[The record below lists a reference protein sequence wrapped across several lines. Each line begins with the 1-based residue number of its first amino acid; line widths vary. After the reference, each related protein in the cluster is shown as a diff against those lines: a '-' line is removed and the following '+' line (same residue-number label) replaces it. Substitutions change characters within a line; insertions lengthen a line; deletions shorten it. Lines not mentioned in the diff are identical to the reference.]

1 MSVHAIMPPLPAPRP
16 RRPIPGFG
24 LSLGYSIVYLSF
36 MVLLPLIAL
45 ALSAARL
52 DFGGWMKVL
61 SDDRVISAL
70 RLSFGSAL
78 AAAMVNSVFGPI
90 CAYALVRFRFPGRR
104 ILDALV
110 DVPFALPTAVAGI
123 ALASLYAPSGPMGK
137 AILQV
142 FGVQV
147 GYTSLGVT
155 LALIFVGL
163 PFTVR
168 TLQPVLRDLEGD
180 VEQAAALLGADRSR
194 VWRRVIVPSVAPALV
209 TAFTLSF
216 ARGAG
221 EYGSVIFIAGNFPRL
236 SEIAPLL
243 IIIRLE
249 ESNYAGASAIAM
261 VMLLVSICCLVVINL
276 VQALMRERLGHE

>member
-1 MSVHAIMPPLPAPRP
+1 VV
-16 RRPIPGFG
+16 
-24 LSLGYSIVYLSF
+24 LG
-36 MVLLPLIAL
+36 PLIAL
-45 ALSAARL
+45 AVSAARL
-52 DFGGWMKVL
+52 DFEGWTDVL

-78 AAAMVNSVFGPI
+78 LAAIVNSVFGPV
-90 CAYALVRFRFPGRR
+90 CAYALGRFRFPGRSV
-104 ILDALV
+104 LDALV

-123 ALASLYAPSGPMGK
+123 ALASLYAPTGPLGK
-137 AILQV
+137 AIMEG

-168 TLQPVLRDLEGD
+168 TLQPVFRDLEA
-180 VEQAAALLGADRSR
+180 EAEHAAALLGADRPR
-194 VWRRVIVPSVAPALV
+194 VWRLVIAPTVAPALV
-209 TAFTLSF
+209 TAFALSF

-221 EYGSVIFIAGNFPRL
+221 EYGSVIFIAGNFPRV

-249 ESNYAGASAIAM
+249 ENNYVGASAIA
-261 VMLLVSICCLVVINL
+261 VIMLAVSLGCLLLINL
-276 VQALMRERLGHE
+276 FQQLMRERLGYE

>member
-1 MSVHAIMPPLPAPRP
+1 MNLQASPSLRSAGRP
-16 RRPIPGFG
+16 RRSMPGFG
-24 LSLGYSIVYLSF
+24 LSLGYSTVYLSF
-36 MVLLPLIAL
+36 VVLLPMAAL
-45 ALSAARL
+45 AASAARL
-52 DFGGWMKVL
+52 DFEGWIKVL

-70 RLSFGSAL
+70 KLSFGSAL
-78 AAAMVNSVFGPI
+78 FAACVNLVFGPV

-104 ILDALV
+104 ALDALV
-110 DVPFALPTAVAGI
+110 DIPFALPTAVAGI

-137 AILQV
+137 AILEL

-147 GYTSLGVT
+147 GYTPLGVT

-163 PFTVR
+163 PFAVR
-168 TLQPVLRDLEGD
+168 TLQPVLRDLDGEA
-180 VEQAAALLGADRSR
+180 ELAAALLGADRPR
-194 VWRRVIVPSVAPALV
+194 IWRRVIIPSLAPAMV
-209 TAFTLSF
+209 TAFALSF

-249 ESNYAGASAIAM
+249 ENNYTGASAIAV
-261 VMLLVSICCLVVINL
+261 VMLLVSLSCLVMINL
-276 VQALMRERLGHE
+276 FQALIRRRLGYA

>member
-1 MSVHAIMPPLPAPRP
+1 MSVDAIMPLLPARRP
-16 RRPIPGFG
+16 SRPIPGFG

-36 MVLLPLIAL
+36 LVLLPLIAL

-52 DFGGWMKVL
+52 DLDGWMKVL

-78 AAAMVNSVFGPI
+78 AAAIVNAVFGPI

-104 ILDALV
+104 MLDALV

-137 AILQV
+137 ALLDV

-147 GYTSLGVT
+147 GYTPLGVT

-180 VEQAAALLGADRSR
+180 MEQAAALLGADRSR
-194 VWRRVIVPSVAPALV
+194 VWRHVIVPSVAPALM

-221 EYGSVIFIAGNFPRL
+221 EYGSVIFIAGNFPGV

-249 ESNYAGASAIAM
+249 ENNYAGASAIAM
-261 VMLLVSICCLVVINL
+261 VMLLVSLCCLVVINL